1 MTTLAQTNRSMESA
15 MTSTPFGV
23 PTALPRLLSAWQQ
36 RRAVAAT
43 RRRVARADQQL
54 WNAALADPRIM
65 ADISRAQGN
74 HPGEVRK
81 QRMMRMF

>member
-1 MTTLAQTNRSMESA
+1 MTTLAHDDRTMNAALGGAQLG
-15 MTSTPFGV
+15 TPG
-23 PTALPRLLSAWQQ
+23 ALQRLLHAWQQ
-36 RRAVAAT
+36 RRSIAASN
-43 RRRVARADQQL
+43 RRAAAADQQL

-65 ADISRAQGN
+65 ADIARAQSN